1 MTTAQTIE
9 SKLQAG
15 LAPAHLEVINES
27 GNHNVPKGSESHF
40 KVVVVSPAFE
50 GRPVLHRH
58 RMVYALLAE
67 ELAGAVHALALHTY
81 TQAQWQA
88 LAEAP
93 ASPACRGGMHGEAGA
108 AAPAGSDASAAVEAG
123 RG

>member
-15 LAPAHLEVINES
+15 LSPAHLEVINES
-27 GNHNVPKGSESHF
+27 GNHNVPEGSESHF
-40 KVVVVSPAFE
+40 KVVVVAPAFE

-67 ELAGAVHALALHTY
+67 ELAGSVHALALHTY
-81 TQAQWQA
+81 TEAQWQA

-93 ASPACRGGMHGEAGA
+93 GSPACRGGMRGEAG
-108 AAPAGSDASAAVEAG
+108 DASAAAEAG